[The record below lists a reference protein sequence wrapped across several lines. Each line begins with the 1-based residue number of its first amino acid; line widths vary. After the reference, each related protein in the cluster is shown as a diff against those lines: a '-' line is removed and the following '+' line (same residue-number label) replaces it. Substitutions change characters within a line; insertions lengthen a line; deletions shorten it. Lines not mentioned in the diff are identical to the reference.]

1 MRLFRG
7 NLGLESWAARGRTT
21 VILAALAVAG
31 LAGCAP
37 GSNLPPCRTVR
48 PTLYRLGAGDQVRI
62 ITTGETQLSGEFRVN
77 DAGTIAVPFLGT
89 VPVAGLTTAE
99 LASRI
104 ERSLVATKLFRN
116 PSVVAEVIAY
126 RPIFVY
132 GEVTRP
138 GHYPYE
144 PGMTV
149 LTAITGAGGYTYRAV
164 DRYAEVIRTEDGKV
178 TEGTRGPARRCPARR
193 RDQGL
198 RILVLRIPRP
208 TAMPPMRGSPSAS
221 RRPGQSARRSVSKKR
236 LLV

>member
-1 MRLFRG
+1 
-7 NLGLESWAARGRTT
+7 
-21 VILAALAVAG
+21 VAG
-31 LAGCAP
+31 VAGCSP
-37 GSNLPPCRTVR
+37 GSDLPPMADSP

-99 LASRI
+99 LATRI

-138 GHYPYE
+138 GQYPYQ

-149 LTAITGAGGYTYRAV
+149 LTAVTGAGGYTYRAV
-164 DRYAEVIRTEDGKV
+164 DKYAEVIRTEEGKV
-178 TEGTRGPARRCPARR
+178 TEGRAAPLAA
-193 RDQGL
+193 
-198 RILVLRIPRP
+198 V
-208 TAMPPMRGSPSAS
+208 
-221 RRPGQSARRSVSKKR
+221 RPGDVIRVFESIF
-236 LLV
+236 